1 MIIEGV
7 SFIRKNRLMRA
18 IYIGILGAFGAGG
31 LVAGVAQAYVATL
44 GAGNAGYGILFGTVF
59 TGLAIGM
66 LIGPKVFPT
75 IPRRMI
81 FTPAIGA
88 AGISLVVM
96 SVLQDFLGAA
106 ITAFVMGVF
115 AGVAWINGFTM
126 IGHEVSDQLRG
137 RVFAFVMS
145 SVRIILLA
153 TIAAGPILAGA
164 IGPYPLSAGDFR
176 MEISGPAL
184 VLAAGGLIALLVSL
198 YAGRQIGGRSSGLTR
213 GLFRRQ
219 QLNIWDEQDDHA
231 GALIAIEGADQDTVA
246 QYADAIDEH
255 LRAEG
260 PADGP
265 GPLEGAGR
273 SGTDAA

>member
-1 MIIEGV
+1 MERSTNKNIFSLIIEGV

-31 LVAGVAQAYVATL
+31 LVAGVAQTYVATL

-115 AGVAWINGFTM
+115 AAHSG
-126 IGHEVSDQLRG
+126 Q
-137 RVFAFVMS
+137 
-145 SVRIILLA
+145 
-153 TIAAGPILAGA
+153 AA
-164 IGPYPLSAGDFR
+164 
-176 MEISGPAL
+176 AL
-184 VLAAGGLIALLVSL
+184 
-198 YAGRQIGGRSSGLTR
+198 
-213 GLFRRQ
+213 
-219 QLNIWDEQDDHA
+219 
-231 GALIAIEGADQDTVA
+231 
-246 QYADAIDEH
+246 
-255 LRAEG
+255 
-260 PADGP
+260 
-265 GPLEGAGR
+265 
-273 SGTDAA
+273 